1 MQLYWK
7 SVMKMGK
14 ITTLAL
20 AASLSLSAAFAANAA
35 LLDFT
40 DLDTFTAPDAT
51 ADVTGASGM
60 IGSIKW
66 TLTPSVKPMT
76 YNFAHSVGGV
86 LGAANP
92 GNPAPG
98 GFDGVA
104 TPGGTGLAYDG
115 DGVGIKNDEVS
126 GGNPI
131 ETLVLSFSDRV
142 QIKGLH
148 FLDLFFSTPDMPDG
162 NGDRHEAVNVFDTV
176 TGMLLATFVS
186 DQLLINAAGDNGG
199 NAIGGYKFGD
209 LDWIG
214 KSLTFRVAGSRD
226 DTSRDFA
233 LAGVNVSPI
242 PLPAAGFLLLT
253 AIGGLAAARRR
264 KSA

>member
-20 AASLSLSAAFAANAA
+20 ATSLSLSAAFAANAA

-51 ADVTGASGM
+51 ATTSSASGM

-66 TLTPSVKPMT
+66 TLTPSVTPMT
-76 YNFAHSVGGV
+76 YNFDSSA
-86 LGAANP
+86 
-92 GNPAPG
+92 PAPLAGPEG
-98 GFDGVA
+98 GFNGVA
-104 TPGGTGLAYDG
+104 KPVGTGLAFEG
-115 DGVGIKNDEVS
+115 DGIGIINDEVS

-148 FLDLFFSTPDMPDG
+148 FLDLFFSTPDMPNG

-186 DQLLINAAGDNGG
+186 DQLLINAAGTNGG